1 MWEKNELPADVIAE
15 LKNARKVEA
24 IKRLRMQRSL
34 GLAEAKEQVDLYMA
48 DHPELQRRS
57 QHRELNLIPLV
68 LAAAVAVVAYV
79 AFEML

>member
-1 MWEKNELPADVIAE
+1 MWEKNELDHFIDIEAE
-15 LKNARKVEA
+15 
-24 IKRLRMQRSL
+24 
-34 GLAEAKEQVDLYMA
+34 EQVDLYMA